1 MRIASFD
8 IGKKNFAFCVEEFSP
23 ENVRNAILPRLK
35 ERFTD
40 NGIPTEKMQEC
51 IDIVCSLGFIIEY
64 QNLDLTENCD
74 KRKKLD
80 PETFHNLTETLEKY
94 NELWDSCDI
103 FVIEQQMSFG
113 KAINNMALKLAQH
126 CYSYFQIRY
135 RKDKEIVDFPAY
147 HKTQLLGAPKIRKKA
162 MAKPQRKK
170 WSVEKALEILFD
182 REENQMTDKIESVVK
197 KDDLA
202 DTFLQ
207 LQAYK

>member
-94 NELWDSCDI
+94 NELRDSCDI
-103 FVIEQQMSFG
+103 FVIEQQ
-113 KAINNMALKLAQH
+113 
-126 CYSYFQIRY
+126 
-135 RKDKEIVDFPAY
+135 
-147 HKTQLLGAPKIRKKA
+147 IRKKA